1 MSDPFGFDD
10 PFQSLCPV
18 CGSTSC
24 GGCAQTRRKNVPTK
38 YFLIGAGVFGGLIA
52 GVLLGFVLFGGSSS
66 QVTESSEALPT
77 STTAIEGA
85 TTSSVTSISSFF
97 PASQDEELM
106 MSLVNQV
113 RQDNGTSN
121 LTWCPALVR
130 SSLAHSQ
137 DMAARN
143 YFEHDSPDGGTI
155 GDRAK
160 EAGYQ
165 YRAVGENIAFGQ
177 RTVRE
182 VMEAWIDSPGHFK
195 NLISPDY
202 EHFGYAEFAGKL
214 DGSSGK
220 FWTQNFGA
228 GGECK

>member
-10 PFQSLCPV
+10 LFQPHCPV

-24 GGCAQTRRKNVPTK
+24 GGCSVTKRKSVPTR
-38 YFLIGAGVFGGLIA
+38 YLVIGAGVFGGLVV
-52 GVLLGFVLFGGSSS
+52 GLLLGFVLFRDSSPD
-66 QVTESSEALPT
+66 VTESLVTLPT
-77 STTAIEGA
+77 STTAFEGA
-85 TTSSVTSISSFF
+85 TTSSGVPISSFL
-97 PASQDEELM
+97 PTTQDEELM
-106 MSLVNQV
+106 LSLVNQV
-113 RQDNGTSN
+113 RRDNGTSN
-121 LTWCPALVR
+121 LTWCPALMR

-143 YFEHDSPDGGTI
+143 YFEHDSPDGGTV
-155 GDRAK
+155 GDRAID
-160 EAGYQ
+160 AGYQ

-182 VMEAWIDSPGHFK
+182 VMEAWIDSPGHFE
-195 NLISPDY
+195 NLISPNYD
-202 EHFGYAEFAGKL
+202 HFGYAEFAGLL